1 VEAEAIL
8 DGFNR
13 GPLAPASVERA
24 LISLGLGD
32 AEAALAGL
40 EEAYAARQ
48 PTAVIAGDP
57 FFSELAVPR
66 YRELMTRLRQ
76 PVQESWRR

>member
-1 VEAEAIL
+1 MRGRDDVVEAEAIL

-32 AEAALAGL
+32 AEAALACL
-40 EEAYAARQ
+40 EEAMR
-48 PTAVIAGDP
+48 
-57 FFSELAVPR
+57 LA
-66 YRELMTRLRQ
+66 
-76 PVQESWRR
+76 SRRR